1 MDIKTL
7 APAEAIEVVNGLE
20 TKEELRSAADSIE
33 LKYSGNTGPETL
45 KKNLIDVLNEKAAL
59 ESANDEA
66 SSETTPSDVT
76 PSVTPAGPDL
86 GDDDV
91 SDIQIAPAKPAG
103 PSIED
108 LLEMNP
114 NEVEDTILRRKVIRA
129 KALRLVRCRIKN
141 LDPSDSALP
150 SGLFTVV
157 NKYTGKVSKV
167 IPYGEEFYENGY
179 HVPQILLNDIM
190 NRKFA
195 LRKEVKG
202 GNFGVKKYKTSMVR
216 KFSVEILPDL
226 TEKERQA
233 LAMNQQAS
241 GRIG

>member
-1 MDIKTL
+1 MDIQTL

-20 TKEELRSAADSIE
+20 TKEELRAAADSID
-33 LKYSGNTGPETL
+33 LKYSGNTGAETL
-45 KKNLIDVLNEKAAL
+45 KKNLIDTLNAKAAL
-59 ESANDEA
+59 ESADD
-66 SSETTPSDVT
+66 TP
-76 PSVTPAGPDL
+76 PVTPAGPDL

-103 PSIED
+103 PSIEE
-108 LLEMNP
+108 LLEMDP

-141 LDPSDSALP
+141 LDPADSALP

-190 NRKFA
+190 SRKFA

>member
-1 MDIKTL
+1 MDINTL

-20 TKEELRSAADSIE
+20 TKEDLRVAADSIE

-45 KKNLIDVLNEKAAL
+45 KKNIIEALTAKAAAEADNGETPPVSSL
-59 ESANDEA
+59 DLDDE
-66 SSETTPSDVT
+66 
-76 PSVTPAGPDL
+76 
-86 GDDDV
+86 DV
-91 SDIQIAPAKPAG
+91 SDIQVAPAKPAG
-103 PSIED
+103 PSIEE
-108 LLEMNP
+108 LLEMDP
-114 NEVEDTILRRKVIRA
+114 KEIEDTILRRKVIRA
-129 KALRLVRCRIKN
+129 QALKLVRCRIKN
-141 LDPSDSALP
+141 LDPADAMLP

-167 IPYGEEFYENGY
+167 IPYGDEFYENGY
-179 HVPQILLNDIM
+179 HVPQILLNDIKS
-190 NRKFA
+190 RKFA

-202 GNFGVKKYKTSMVR
+202 GNFGVKRYKTSMVR

-233 LAMNQQAS
+233 LAVSQQAS